1 MHSGVRT
8 DRPTRYA
15 IIPTYNRP
23 AELVRLVGQLEEWAD
38 YVVILDNGS
47 VPPVSQDALW
57 ALHPKTMPLV
67 IERRAKPP
75 QLYRMWNV
83 AFEAITA
90 RELRQERADG
100 GPRTWDVAV
109 FNDDTDLPPGW
120 LEQVNAGL
128 RGPEAP
134 AAACTWAG
142 GHVLHKRSP
151 DGYIGSRMC
160 PWAFMV
166 RGELGLRAD
175 ERFGW
180 WWGDTD
186 FDWRLRQSGGV
197 PLLPGAVPGNTLAN
211 STTVGVLAEQAGRD
225 GQAFA
230 AKWGRRPW

>member
-23 AELVRLVGQLEEWAD
+23 AELARLVGQLEEWAD
-38 YVVILDNGS
+38 FIVILDNAS
-47 VPPVSQDALW
+47 VPPVSEIELRA
-57 ALHPKTMPLV
+57 AHPETLPVV
-67 IERRAKPP
+67 IQWPDKPP
-75 QLYRMWNV
+75 QLYRMWN
-83 AFEAITA
+83 AGFEAA
-90 RELRQERADG
+90 WSSGD
-100 GPRTWDVAV
+100 TWDVAV

-142 GHVLHKRSP
+142 GHVLHKRLP

-186 FDWRLRQSGGV
+186 FDWQLCQSGGV
-197 PLLPGAVPGNTLAN
+197 LLLPGAVPGNTLAN